1 LSGNA
6 RNLFYPVVS
15 HLVKLLRF
23 SNSRLAPD
31 EDSQFAA
38 TRYVPAIKSILTDLC
53 NDELSIESYPSV
65 LPMPTSSSSQPGRS
79 SGARNSTVTSVR
91 KSTTGA
97 AASVRKAGGST
108 SKWAANSGGSL
119 GLSAGSS
126 TSRTGGP
133 IALSGARNI
142 VFMVGGLCYPE
153 IRVAREV
160 MEQSSREIII
170 GSTSFLS
177 AKEFIDDL
185 GKLCR

>member
-1 LSGNA
+1 MFVYVNY
-6 RNLFYPVVS
+6 F
-15 HLVKLLRF
+15 RF
-23 SNSRLAPD
+23 NSRLAPD

-38 TRYVPAIKSILTDLC
+38 TRYVPVIKSILTDLC

-65 LPMPTSSSSQPGRS
+65 MPMPTSSSSQAGRS
-79 SGARNSTVTSVR
+79 SGARSSAVSSAR

-97 AASVRKAGGST
+97 AASVRKAAGAS
-108 SKWAANSGGSL
+108 SKWAANSSSL
-119 GLSAGSS
+119 GSSAGSN

-133 IALSGARNI
+133 LALTGGRNI

-153 IRVAREV
+153 LRVAREV
-160 MEQSSREIII
+160 MEQSSREIIL

-177 AKEFIDDL
+177 ASEFIDDL

>member
-1 LSGNA
+1 VECVLVFDSHIFQ
-6 RNLFYPVVS
+6 LF
-15 HLVKLLRF
+15 RWF
-23 SNSRLAPD
+23 ISRLAPD

-65 LPMPTSSSSQPGRS
+65 LPMPATASSQAGRS
-79 SGARNSTVTSVR
+79 SGARNSTVSSAR

-97 AASVRKAGGST
+97 ASSARKPGGAS
-108 SKWAANSGGSL
+108 SKWAANSSSL
-119 GLSAGSS
+119 GSSASS

-133 IALSGARNI
+133 LALTGARNI
-142 VFMVGGLCYPE
+142 VFMVGGLCYSE
-153 IRVAREV
+153 MRVAREV

-170 GSTSFLS
+170 GSTSFIS
-177 AKEFIDDL
+177 ASEFIDDL